1 MQLSYYTICPRS
13 NDPFYMAAY
22 IYKMGH
28 YFLDIQ
34 YEMEVFKYFLFKK
47 QWPIY
52 IIVNYYIKCVTT
64 VCRRTSDPFYIVSYC
79 IKWVTASWTHSSIV
93 YGECLEKDDTRVN
106 SAATGPNSSRNR
118 LLGQEIFS
126 WGGTNL
132 DLEAWALPREAP
144 RLQKKLI

>member
-1 MQLSYYTICPRS
+1 MKDEKDYLRKMLVLQNVLNFNFCAVMEYSLTLCPRS
-13 NDPFYMAAY
+13 SY
-22 IYKMGH
+22 
-28 YFLDIQ
+28 
-34 YEMEVFKYFLFKK
+34 
-47 QWPIY
+47 
-52 IIVNYYIKCVTT
+52 
-64 VCRRTSDPFYIVSYC
+64 PFYIVSYC

-126 WGGTNL
+126 LGGTNL

-144 RLQKKLI
+144 RL